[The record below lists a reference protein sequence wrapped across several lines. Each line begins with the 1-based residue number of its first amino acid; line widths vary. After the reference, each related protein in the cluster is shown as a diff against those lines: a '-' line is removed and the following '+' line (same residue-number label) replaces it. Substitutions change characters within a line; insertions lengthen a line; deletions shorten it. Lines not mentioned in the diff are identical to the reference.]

1 MLSMWA
7 ARTSL
12 QSMSRRSTVNLIEL
26 DLITEGVEDEL
37 AYTYEEDEVTGGDEG
52 ELLSC
57 SLVFRKL
64 LLAPKQI
71 E

>member
-1 MLSMWA
+1 
-7 ARTSL
+7 
-12 QSMSRRSTVNLIEL
+12 VNLIEL